1 MNYTQSTHP
10 SVQENLFA
18 LVLTLFIAPVVA
30 TVINVPLLLLHPA
43 VATAILPPPYS
54 EMIFL
59 GESAMLACGIFLGLH
74 KRTAVPVYAGLIL
87 AVLLLMAGQLLLPDV
102 SHIGGF

>member
-1 MNYTQSTHP
+1 MNYAQSTHP

-18 LVLTLFIAPVVA
+18 LVLTLFIAPIVA
-30 TVINVPLLLLHPA
+30 TLLNVPLLLLHP
-43 VATAILPPPYS
+43 TLGPAILTPPYS
-54 EMIFL
+54 EVIFL

-74 KRTAVPVYAGLIL
+74 KRSALPVYAGLIL

-102 SHIGGF
+102 SQIGGV